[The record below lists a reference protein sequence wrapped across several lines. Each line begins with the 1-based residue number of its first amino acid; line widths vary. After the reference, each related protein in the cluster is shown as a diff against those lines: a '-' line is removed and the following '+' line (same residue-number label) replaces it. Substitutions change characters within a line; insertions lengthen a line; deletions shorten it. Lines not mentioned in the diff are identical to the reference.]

1 MWYHRRKDKWKD
13 KCRETTG
20 TRGIMAHG
28 SIHVLS
34 TVPEGEE
41 KREMEKNAWRK
52 QLAQIWCK
60 YKQIWVQTQIRINK
74 KKTNT
79 QTLIHIIVTLLKTR
93 YKEKILNAVRGKKDI
108 VKYKDITD
116 STDESEQEQMSL
128 SKLREMMKDREAQ
141 RAAVRGVVK
150 SRTWLSNNKVQRSKD
165 KNDNRLLLRNY
176 ASHKSMKHH
185 L

>member
-60 YKQIWVQTQIRINK
+60 YKQIWVQTQIRINTK
-74 KKTNT
+74 ENKHTDPNT
-79 QTLIHIIVTLLKTR
+79 YHSHIANLEVLTAHKVIFLKM
-93 YKEKILNAVRGKKDI
+93 N
-108 VKYKDITD
+108 
-116 STDESEQEQMSL
+116 
-128 SKLREMMKDREAQ
+128 
-141 RAAVRGVVK
+141 
-150 SRTWLSNNKVQRSKD
+150 
-165 KNDNRLLLRNY
+165 
-176 ASHKSMKHH
+176 
-185 L
+185 